1 MVTGIGMD
9 IVEVARVDKAVAR
22 DSFVSRV
29 FTPAEIA
36 YCRSRGQQAG
46 QSFAARFAGKEA
58 VLKAFG
64 TGLRGGSLTEIEILP
79 DDLGC
84 PQCAEQRRSKNLVIV
99 DAYERICSGTVCDGG
114 RMMKIATSDEMRNI
128 DRLAAEDY
136 GLPEL
141 LLMESAG
148 HRVAQAMEHL
158 LGTVTGKTICVL
170 AGSGNNG
177 GDAFAAARYLSNMGA
192 KIKIFLTCEPEHLKT
207 TASRMK
213 KTTDKMGL
221 EVHRLEEDR
230 DWNRLHLALKF
241 TDAVLDGILGT
252 GFNGE
257 LKKKVLRLIEEVNE
271 AGKKVL
277 AIDIPS
283 GVEAD
288 TGRVSTVAVMADM
301 TLTLGLP
308 KVGHLLSPGADMT
321 GQLIV
326 DDIGIP
332 QSLLQSDKIQ
342 QSLLNDKLAQ
352 TLLPL
357 RGKAVHKGDCG
368 RILVIAGSLGMTG
381 AAALA
386 AMSALRAGAGVV
398 TLAVPASVQ
407 PILAGQLQEV
417 MVQPVEETVAG
428 ILSGEQALS
437 RLLELSQSHDAVL
450 IGPGLGRAME
460 TQELIRMFTAKVNKP
475 LIMDADAIFA
485 FNHQPDDLSKLPQ
498 VPVLTPHLGE
508 MAGLLGVSV
517 PELRESLLPIVREA
531 AAEYQCIL
539 VVKSECTLIA
549 YPDGMVFLSTLGNP
563 SAWPG
568 GGYCLW

>member
-1 MVTGIGMD
+1 
-9 IVEVARVDKAVAR
+9 
-22 DSFVSRV
+22 
-29 FTPAEIA
+29 
-36 YCRSRGQQAG
+36 
-46 QSFAARFAGKEA
+46 
-58 VLKAFG
+58 
-64 TGLRGGSLTEIEILP
+64 
-79 DDLGC
+79 
-84 PQCAEQRRSKNLVIV
+84 
-99 DAYERICSGTVCDGG
+99 
-114 RMMKIATSDEMRNI
+114 MKIATSEAMRNI
-128 DRLAAEDY
+128 DQLAAEEY

-141 LLMESAG
+141 LLMENAG
-148 HRVAQAMEHL
+148 HRTAQAMEHL
-158 LGTVTGKTICVL
+158 LGTVAGKTICVL
-170 AGSGNNG
+170 TGSGNNG

-192 KIKIFLTCEPEHLKT
+192 KIKIFLTCEPAHLKT
-207 TASRMK
+207 AASRMK
-213 KTTDKMGL
+213 KTTDKMGI
-221 EVHRLEEDR
+221 EVHGLEEDR

-241 TDAVLDGILGT
+241 TDAILDGILGT
-252 GFNGE
+252 GFSGE

-288 TGRVSTVAVMADM
+288 TGRISTVAVMADM

-332 QSLLQSDKIQ
+332 QALLQNEQIQ
-342 QSLLNDKLAQ
+342 QSLLDDKLAR

-357 RGKAVHKGDCG
+357 RSKAVHKGDCG
-368 RILVIAGSLGMTG
+368 KILVIAGSSGMTG

-386 AMSALRAGAGVV
+386 ATAALRAGAGVV

-407 PILAGQLQEV
+407 PVLAGQLLEV
-417 MVQPVEETVAG
+417 MVQPVEESTPG
-428 ILSGEQALS
+428 LFGGEKALR
-437 RLLELSQSHDAVL
+437 RLLELAQHHDAVL

-460 TQELIRMFTAKVNKP
+460 TQELVRMFTAKVNKP
-475 LIMDADAIFA
+475 LLMDADAIFA
-485 FNHQPDDLSKLPQ
+485 YNSQPDDLSKLPQ

-531 AAEYQCIL
+531 AKEYQCVL
-539 VVKSECTLIA
+539 VVKSECTLVA
-549 YPDGMVFLSTLGNP
+549 YPDGQIFLSALGNP
-563 SAWPG
+563 GMATAGSGDVLAGTIAGLMKQTESGLAPLAG
-568 GGYCLW
+568 VYLHGRAGDISYSEKGESLLASDIRENLATALKELRQKQLNA

>member
-1 MVTGIGMD
+1 
-9 IVEVARVDKAVAR
+9 
-22 DSFVSRV
+22 
-29 FTPAEIA
+29 
-36 YCRSRGQQAG
+36 
-46 QSFAARFAGKEA
+46 
-58 VLKAFG
+58 
-64 TGLRGGSLTEIEILP
+64 
-79 DDLGC
+79 
-84 PQCAEQRRSKNLVIV
+84 
-99 DAYERICSGTVCDGG
+99 
-114 RMMKIATSDEMRNI
+114 MMKIATSEEMRNI
-128 DRLAAEDY
+128 DRLAAEEY

-158 LGTVTGKTICVL
+158 LGTVAGKTICVL

-342 QSLLNDKLAQ
+342 QSLLNDKLAK

-417 MVQPVEETVAG
+417 MVQPVEEMVAG
-428 ILSGEQALS
+428 ILSGEQALN

-563 SAWPG
+563 GMATAGSGDVLAGTIAGLMKQTESGLAPLMGVYLHGRAGDIAYGEKGEGLLAGDIRENLSAA
-568 GGYCLW
+568 LKELRQKQMTAL

>member
-1 MVTGIGMD
+1 MNYFVFLQCMKIFTGAQIKELDTYTIEHEPIRSIDLMERASKIVT
-9 IVEVARVDKAVAR
+9 RVITER
-22 DSFVSRV
+22 WDSR
-29 FTPAEIA
+29 TPVVV
-36 YCRSRGQQAG
+36 
-46 QSFAARFAGKEA
+46 FAG
-58 VLKAFG
+58 
-64 TGLRGGSLTEIEILP
+64 P
-79 DDLGC
+79 
-84 PQCAEQRRSKNLVIV
+84 
-99 DAYERICSGTVCDGG
+99 
-114 RMMKIATSDEMRNI
+114 
-128 DRLAAEDY
+128 
-136 GLPEL
+136 
-141 LLMESAG
+141 
-148 HRVAQAMEHL
+148 
-158 LGTVTGKTICVL
+158 
-170 AGSGNNG
+170 GNNG

-283 GVEAD
+283 GA
-288 TGRVSTVAVMADM
+288 
-301 TLTLGLP
+301 LGLP

-342 QSLLNDKLAQ
+342 QSLLNDKLAK

-428 ILSGEQALS
+428 ILSGEQALN

-563 SAWPG
+563 GMATAGSGDVLAGTIAGLMKQTESGLAPLMGVYLHGRAGDIAYGEKGEGLLAGDIRENLSAA
-568 GGYCLW
+568 LKELRQKQITAL

>member
-1 MVTGIGMD
+1 
-9 IVEVARVDKAVAR
+9 
-22 DSFVSRV
+22 
-29 FTPAEIA
+29 
-36 YCRSRGQQAG
+36 
-46 QSFAARFAGKEA
+46 
-58 VLKAFG
+58 
-64 TGLRGGSLTEIEILP
+64 
-79 DDLGC
+79 
-84 PQCAEQRRSKNLVIV
+84 
-99 DAYERICSGTVCDGG
+99 
-114 RMMKIATSDEMRNI
+114 MKIATSEEMRNI

-158 LGTVTGKTICVL
+158 LGTVSGKTICVL

-213 KTTDKMGL
+213 KTT
-221 EVHRLEEDR
+221 
-230 DWNRLHLALKF
+230 
-241 TDAVLDGILGT
+241 AVLDGILGT

-342 QSLLNDKLAQ
+342 QSLLNDKLAK

-428 ILSGEQALS
+428 VLSGEQALS

-563 SAWPG
+563 GMATAGSGDVLAGTIAGLMKQTESGLAPLMGVYLHGRAGDIAYGEKGEGLLAGDIRENLSAA
-568 GGYCLW
+568 LKELRQKQMTAL

>member
-1 MVTGIGMD
+1 
-9 IVEVARVDKAVAR
+9 
-22 DSFVSRV
+22 
-29 FTPAEIA
+29 
-36 YCRSRGQQAG
+36 
-46 QSFAARFAGKEA
+46 
-58 VLKAFG
+58 
-64 TGLRGGSLTEIEILP
+64 
-79 DDLGC
+79 
-84 PQCAEQRRSKNLVIV
+84 
-99 DAYERICSGTVCDGG
+99 
-114 RMMKIATSDEMRNI
+114 MKIAVSEEMRKI
-128 DRLAAEDY
+128 DRLAAEEY

-158 LGTVTGKTICVL
+158 LGSVSGKTICVL

-192 KIKIFLTCEPEHLKT
+192 KIKIFLTCEPAHLKT
-207 TASRMK
+207 ASSRMK
-213 KTTDKMGL
+213 KSSDKMGL
-221 EVHRLEEDR
+221 EVHGLEEDR

-241 TDAVLDGILGT
+241 ADGILDGILGT

-277 AIDIPS
+277 SIDIPS

-288 TGRVSTVAVMADM
+288 TGRISTVAVMADM
-301 TLTLGLP
+301 TLTLGIP

-332 QSLLQSDKIQ
+332 QKLLQSDDIQ
-342 QSLLNDKLAQ
+342 QNLLDDKLAR

-368 RILVIAGSLGMTG
+368 RILVVAGSLGMTG

-386 AMSALRAGAGVV
+386 ATSALRAGAGVV
-398 TLAVPASVQ
+398 TLAVPASLQ
-407 PILAGQLQEV
+407 PILAGQLLEV
-417 MVQPVEETVAG
+417 MVQPVEESTPG
-428 ILSGEQALS
+428 MMSGEKALN
-437 RLLELSQSHDAVL
+437 RLLELAQGHDAVL

-460 TQELIRMFTAKVNKP
+460 TQEFTRMFVARVNKP

-485 FNHQPDDLSKLPQ
+485 FNSQPDELSKLPQ
-498 VPVLTPHLGE
+498 IPVLTPHLGE
-508 MAGLLGVSV
+508 MAALLGVSV
-517 PELRESLLPIVREA
+517 PELRESLVPIVREA
-531 AAEYQCIL
+531 AAEYRCVL
-539 VVKSECTLIA
+539 VVKSECTLVA
-549 YPDGMVFLSTLGNP
+549 YPDGMIFFTSVGNP
-563 SAWPG
+563 GMATAGSGDVLAGTIAGLMKQTESGLAPLAGVYLHGRAGDIAYAEKGEALLASDIRENLSAALRELRQKQLG
-568 GGYCLW
+568 GQ

>member
-1 MVTGIGMD
+1 
-9 IVEVARVDKAVAR
+9 
-22 DSFVSRV
+22 
-29 FTPAEIA
+29 
-36 YCRSRGQQAG
+36 
-46 QSFAARFAGKEA
+46 
-58 VLKAFG
+58 
-64 TGLRGGSLTEIEILP
+64 
-79 DDLGC
+79 
-84 PQCAEQRRSKNLVIV
+84 
-99 DAYERICSGTVCDGG
+99 
-114 RMMKIATSDEMRNI
+114 MKIAICEEMRNI
-128 DRLAAEDY
+128 DRAAAEEY

-141 LLMESAG
+141 LLMENAG
-148 HRVAQAMEHL
+148 HMVAQAMEHL
-158 LGTVTGKTICVL
+158 LGNVAGRNICIM

-207 TASRMK
+207 ASARMMK
-213 KTTDKMGL
+213 VCKQMGI
-221 EVHRLEEDR
+221 EVHGLDEDR
-230 DWNRLHLALKF
+230 DWNRLHVALKF
-241 TDAVLDGILGT
+241 ADGIIDGLLGT
-252 GFNGE
+252 GFSGE

-288 TGRVSTVAVMADM
+288 TGKVSTVAIVADM

-332 QSLLQSDKIQ
+332 QSLLQDSKIQ
-342 QSLLNDKLAQ
+342 QNLLDEKMAV

-368 RILVIAGSLGMTG
+368 RILVIAGSQGMTG

-386 AMSALRAGAGVV
+386 ATSALRAGAGVV
-398 TLAVPASVQ
+398 TLAVPASLQ

-417 MVQPVEETVAG
+417 MVQPV
-428 ILSGEQALS
+428 GEPEQTFLGGEKS
-437 RLLELSQSHDAVL
+437 LNKLLELAQSHDAVL
-450 IGPGLGRAME
+450 IGPGLGRSME
-460 TQELIRMFTAKVNKP
+460 TQELIRMFAAKVNKP
-475 LIMDADAIFA
+475 LVMDADAIFA
-485 FNHQPDDLSKLPQ
+485 FNNQPDDLSKLPQ

-517 PELRESLLPIVREA
+517 SELQEALLPIVREA
-531 AAEYQCIL
+531 ASEYQCIL
-539 VVKSECTLIA
+539 VVKSECTLIV
-549 YPDGMVFLSTLGNP
+549 YPDGMAFFSSLGNP
-563 SAWPG
+563 GMATAGSGDVLAGTITGLMKQTEG
-568 GGYCLW
+568 GLAPLAGVYLHGRAGDIVYGEKGEGLLAGDIRDNLPAALKELRQKQMAGR

>member
-1 MVTGIGMD
+1 
-9 IVEVARVDKAVAR
+9 
-22 DSFVSRV
+22 
-29 FTPAEIA
+29 
-36 YCRSRGQQAG
+36 
-46 QSFAARFAGKEA
+46 
-58 VLKAFG
+58 
-64 TGLRGGSLTEIEILP
+64 
-79 DDLGC
+79 
-84 PQCAEQRRSKNLVIV
+84 
-99 DAYERICSGTVCDGG
+99 
-114 RMMKIATSDEMRNI
+114 MMKIATSEEMRNI
-128 DRLAAEDY
+128 DRLAAEEY

-158 LGTVTGKTICVL
+158 LGTVAGKMICVL

-308 KVGHLLSPGADMT
+308 KVDMT

-342 QSLLNDKLAQ
+342 QSLLNDKLAK

-428 ILSGEQALS
+428 ILSGEQALN

-563 SAWPG
+563 GMATAGSGDVLAGTIAGLMKQTESGLAPLMGVYLHGRAGDIAYGEKGEGLLAGDTRENLSAA
-568 GGYCLW
+568 LKELRQKQMTAL